1 MRPAKSSPEDRRF
14 DERIFKAISTS
25 VSGWPAIETFANR
38 CNTSIA
44 KIRPHLDRL
53 ETEGSLI
60 SRVNGRH
67 KEWTLA
73 PVTAPGQSSISRSN
87 GGE

>member
-1 MRPAKSSPEDRRF
+1 VKPTKQPEDRRF
-14 DERIFKAISTS
+14 DERIFKTITISM
-25 VSGWPAIETFANR
+25 SGWPAIETFANQCR
-38 CNTSIA
+38 TNIA

-60 SRVNGRH
+60 SRIRSGH

-73 PVTAPGQSSISRSN
+73 PVKAP
-87 GGE
+87 